1 MPSFS
6 FFQNWHPKHNQVP
19 TVLLSKDTLN
29 SSLHFVYSGMAL
41 MQDTVISFRDC
52 HSGLLTGSSAFGLS
66 LIKFIL
72 FIQEKI

>member
-1 MPSFS
+1 MPSF
-6 FFQNWHPKHNQVP
+6 WHPKHNQVP

-29 SSLHFVYSGMAL
+29 SSLHFVYSGMVL
-41 MQDTVISFRDC
+41 TQDTIISFRDC
-52 HSGLLTGSSAFGLS
+52 HSGLPAGSSVFGLS